1 MDLLKMFK
9 GRVNVSSSGYLHKNT
24 PENVLN
30 GNGYWATNR
39 NYTYPGSDANAYMG
53 STRTLDIGGEFI
65 DIAFP
70 EPVFLEKIAIRAED
84 NAYLPGTMSLFGMDD
99 TSQWTYLRSIAVGET
114 ILYAMKRYTRYRIV
128 ITDVFQGDY
137 ARIDKIDMA
146 GRTSIV
152 SDVTGDNHAEH
163 FTTMTAQYPSWIIPA
178 ALGALFAWSA
188 SRVAMRR

>member
-9 GRVNVSSSGYLHKNT
+9 GRVNVSSSGYLHKDR
-24 PENVLN
+24 PENVLK

-39 NYTYPGSDANAYMG
+39 NYTYPGGDANAYMG

-65 DIAFP
+65 DIVFP
-70 EPVFLEKIAIRAED
+70 EDVFLEKIAIHAED
-84 NAYLPGTMSLFGMDD
+84 SAYLPGTMSLFGMDN
-99 TSQWTYLRSIAVGET
+99 TSQWIYLRTIAVGEN
-114 ILYAMKRYTRYRIV
+114 IIYAMQRYTKYRIV
-128 ITDVFQGDY
+128 ITDVIEGDY

-163 FTTMTAQYPSWIIPA
+163 FTTMTRQYPSWIIPA
-178 ALGALFAWSA
+178 ALGAMFAWSIT
-188 SRVAMRR
+188 RVATRR